1 MIKEIFIYKKYIFLG
16 MEMKTDSP
24 QIILRA
30 FKMNLKFVICLK
42 HDSCS
47 IL

>member
-1 MIKEIFIYKKYIFLG
+1 

-42 HDSCS
+42 HD
-47 IL
+47 IKNYIEV